1 MSEDNV
7 EKTVKQIIN
16 VYANTANVSDNDY
29 IRHILDSIDVVDM
42 SFDVEERLG
51 IYLEDKT
58 FEDLSA
64 MTVGD
69 FISFCKKLKS

>member
-1 MSEDNV
+1 MSEDNI
-7 EKTVKQIIN
+7 EKAVKQIIN

-29 IRHILDSIDVVDM
+29 IKHILDSIDVVDM
-42 SFDVEERLG
+42 SFDVEEKLG
-51 IYLEDKT
+51 IYLGDKT